1 MPEGPRW
8 VGDNKPDL
16 PTGLEHAQ
24 SLPPLVTD
32 KYVFFFGYEGPQPE
46 VCLQQWYPSPFNDP
60 DSEDEKTGKPL
71 EFHSSEQYM
80 MYFKALLMGDDAVSE
95 KILATKGPREAK
107 ALGRQVSNF
116 DQEVWN
122 VNCDGVVERAN
133 FLKFAQDKRLKEILM
148 GTRDR
153 EIVETSPNDKVWGIG
168 FDTEHALDNVKEWGE
183 NKLGKAL
190 MRVREQLARD
200 FEAKGSF
207 Q

>member
-71 EFHSSEQYM
+71 EFTVQSS
-80 MYFKALLMGDDAVSE
+80 
-95 KILATKGPREAK
+95 I
-107 ALGRQVSNF
+107 
-116 DQEVWN
+116 
-122 VNCDGVVERAN
+122 
-133 FLKFAQDKRLKEILM
+133 
-148 GTRDR
+148 
-153 EIVETSPNDKVWGIG
+153 
-168 FDTEHALDNVKEWGE
+168 
-183 NKLGKAL
+183 
-190 MRVREQLARD
+190 
-200 FEAKGSF
+200 
-207 Q
+207 